1 MGQSR
6 RLLPPL
12 RGGLVVGRRALVVT
26 LAAVVAACG
35 GAGATTRWL
44 PQPPPTAEPASA
56 SRDTP
61 AFELAYGPRS
71 QASLGARLPI
81 VARGRR
87 DQLAIFDVHVVG
99 AFENASDFVALP
111 LEVFRAVYGA
121 DGRWVWRRG
130 SDTWAIGLGWGREQ
144 ARTLGEAVLPDRP
157 QPSDIAFGGGGTW
170 LTTLAEWQRRTPR
183 WQSTVMLETRWHLAG
198 LAARLPWTG
207 PVADLLGGMVGDG
220 LAFAQGGGAVLR
232 WRPGATWQPLVAV
245 HGDLQIPTDE
255 FARTG
260 WFARALLAAS
270 HPSQLG
276 ETMPFVALDAGNGR
290 GYLINRRE
298 IRLSVGVRHAFF

>member
-1 MGQSR
+1 MI
-6 RLLPPL
+6 RL
-12 RGGLVVGRRALVVT
+12 ALIVAT
-26 LAAVVAACG
+26 AAALSACG

-44 PQPPPTAEPASA
+44 PAPPPTAESASA

-81 VARGRR
+81 VQRGRR
-87 DQLAIFDVHVVG
+87 DRFAAFGVHALG
-99 AFENASDFVALP
+99 AFENASDFIALP
-111 LEVFRAVYGA
+111 LEVLRAVYGM
-121 DGRWVWRRG
+121 DGRWLWRRG
-130 SDTWAIGLGWGREQ
+130 PDTWALGLGWGREQ

-157 QPSDIAFGGGGTW
+157 RPSDIAFGGGGTW
-170 LTTLAEWQRRTPR
+170 LATLAEWQHRTPR

-207 PVADLLGGMVGDG
+207 PVADVLGGMAGDG
-220 LAFAQGGGAVLR
+220 LAWAQSCGVVLR
-232 WRPGATWQPLVAV
+232 WRPGATWQPLVSV
-245 HGDLQIPTDE
+245 HGDLQVPVDE

-270 HPSQLG
+270 RPSQLG
-276 ETMPFVALDAGNGR
+276 ETMPFISLDAGNGK

-298 IRLSVGVRHAFF
+298 IRLSLGVRHAFF